1 MRTQRRITSLLGR
14 LPRLLLP
21 LVLVSLHVASG
32 MPVQVATDRPLRLL
46 GNKNVVPVVYLD
58 NGVAAGVAV
67 DVVRAMAEHLPR
79 PVQIEAMDWA
89 EAQRLVSDGKADA
102 LIQINET
109 EQRLKLYDFS
119 ETLLESRFSIF
130 TNTERVGISGA
141 SSLRGLRVG
150 VESGGLPLQ
159 VLKADPLIHLMVIP
173 DFLSGFR
180 QLNEGS
186 IDAVVVDYRVGSY
199 VIAENNL
206 RSIKVSGNPI
216 AFSYS
221 AIAVRKGNADLLHEI
236 NKALRAIKADGTY
249 NAILAKW
256 EPKEVVFQTREQI
269 SRDTYYAVT
278 ITLLL
283 LLLVSAT
290 WMLLLRRELTRRHNS
305 EERLRALVQTIPD
318 LIWLKDTEGAYLS
331 CNPQFERLFGASE
344 AEIVGKTDDDFVSRE
359 VAASFRDGDQ
369 RAVAAG
375 GPRSNE
381 EWLTFARDGYRGLFE
396 TTRAPMLD
404 HTRQPIGVLGIS
416 RDITARKAA
425 EDKVERLAFY
435 DPLTELPNRR
445 LVLDRLRQAIAGSMR
460 DGRKGALLFI
470 DLDNFKVLNDTSGH
484 AVGDQLLI
492 EVARRLADCVRGND
506 TIARLGGDEFVVM
519 LEDLSANPREAAAQA
534 KGVGEKIHA
543 ALDRPYAIGD
553 APHRTTASI
562 GITLFGDGEQSVE
575 DVLRQADI
583 AMYQAKAAGRDT
595 LRFFDVVME
604 AAVAARAAMET
615 VLRSALSNRQ
625 LMLHYQPQVNG
636 TPGTIGAEALL
647 RWQHPRRGIV
657 MPGEFVPLAEETGL
671 IVSIGQWVLETACTQ
686 LAAWANDAATAHL
699 QLAINVSARQFRQT
713 NFVDSVRTALAHS
726 GAPPGRLELELT
738 ESVVLD
744 NIDET
749 IAKMQQL
756 KEIGV
761 AFAMDDFGT
770 GYSSLSYLTRLPLD
784 RLKID
789 RSFICNLPDSESDAI
804 VVQTI
809 ITMAHTL
816 GLKVVAEG
824 VETIEQHEFLGQQGC
839 TIFQGYLFGKPVP
852 LGEFEAAVAAR

>member
-1 MRTQRRITSLLGR
+1 
-14 LPRLLLP
+14 LP
-21 LVLVSLHVASG
+21 LVLLSLHVANG
-32 MPVQVATDRPLRLL
+32 IPAQAAADTPLRFL

-58 NGVAAGVAV
+58 DGVAAGVAV
-67 DVVRAMAEHLPR
+67 DIVRAMAKHLPQ

-109 EQRLKLYDFS
+109 EQRRKLYDFS
-119 ETLLESRFSIF
+119 DALLESRFSIF
-130 TNTERVGISGA
+130 TNTDRTAISSA

-150 VESGGLPLQ
+150 VESGGLPQL
-159 VLKADPLIHLMVIP
+159 LLAKDSLIGLTTIP
-173 DFLSGFR
+173 NFLAGFR
-180 QLNEGS
+180 QLSEGS
-186 IDAVVVDYRVGSY
+186 LDAIVVDHRVGSY

-206 RSIKVSGNPI
+206 RGIKVSGSPI
-216 AFSYS
+216 ALSHS
-221 AIAVRKGNADLLHEI
+221 AIAVRKGNTDLLQSI

-249 NAILAKW
+249 DAVLEKW
-256 EPKEVVFQTREQI
+256 RPKEVVFQTREQI

-278 ITLLL
+278 AALLL
-283 LLLVSAT
+283 LLLVSAV
-290 WMLLLRRELTRRHNS
+290 WMVFLRRELARRHNS
-305 EERLRALVQTIPD
+305 EERLHALVQTIPD
-318 LIWLKDTEGAYLS
+318 LVWLKDMEGAYLF
-331 CNPQFERLFGASE
+331 CNQQFERFFGASE
-344 AEIVGKTDDDFVSRE
+344 AEIVGKTDYDFVNRE
-359 VAASFRDGDQ
+359 LADFFRDND
-369 RAVAAG
+369 RKAMAAG
-375 GPRSNE
+375 EPRSNE

-396 TTRAPMLD
+396 TIKTPMLD
-404 HTRQPIGVLGIS
+404 HAQQVIGVLGIA
-416 RDITARKAA
+416 RDVTARKAA
-425 EDKVERLAFY
+425 EEKIERLAFY

-445 LVLDRLRQAIAGSMR
+445 LVLDRLRQAIAGSLR
-460 DGRKGALLFI
+460 DGRQGALLFI

-484 AVGDQLLI
+484 AVGDLLLI
-492 EVARRLADCVRGND
+492 EVSRRLALCVRGND

-519 LEDLSANPREAAAQA
+519 LEDLSANPGEAAAQA

-575 DVLRQADI
+575 DVLKQADI

-595 LRFFDVVME
+595 LRFFDIVME
-604 AAVAARAAMET
+604 TAVAARAAMET
-615 VLRSALSNRQ
+615 VLRSALTNRQ

-636 TPGTIGAEALL
+636 ARGTIGAEALL
-647 RWQHPRRGIV
+647 RWQHPRRGVV

-671 IVSIGQWVLETACTQ
+671 IISIGQWVLETACTQ
-686 LAAWANDAATAHL
+686 LAAWAGDAATAHL
-699 QLAINVSARQFRQT
+699 QLAINVSARQFRQP
-713 NFVDSVRTALAHS
+713 NFVDCVRTALDQT

-744 NIDET
+744 NIDDT

-761 AFAMDDFGT
+761 GFAMDDFGT

-804 VVQTI
+804 VVQAI

-824 VETIEQHEFLGQQGC
+824 VETTEQHDFLGQQGC
-839 TIFQGYLFGKPVP
+839 KIFQGYLFGKPMP

>member
-1 MRTQRRITSLLGR
+1 MRTQRRIASLLGR

-21 LVLVSLHVASG
+21 LVLFSLLVASG
-32 MPVQVATDRPLRLL
+32 TSAQAAADTPLRFL

-58 NGVAAGVAV
+58 DGVAAGVAV
-67 DVVRAMAEHLPR
+67 DIVRAMAKHLPQ

-109 EQRLKLYDFS
+109 EQRRKIYDFS
-119 ETLLESRFSIF
+119 EPLLQSRFSIF
-130 TNTERVGISGA
+130 TSSDRVGVSGV

-150 VESGGLPLQ
+150 VESGGLPQQ
-159 VLKADPLIHLMVIP
+159 VLAQDSLISLTVIP
-173 DFLSGFR
+173 NFLSGFR
-180 QLNEGS
+180 QLSEGS
-186 IDAVVVDYRVGSY
+186 VDAIAVDYRVGSY
-199 VIAENNL
+199 VIATNNL
-206 RSIKVSGNPI
+206 RSIKVSGDSI

-221 AIAVRKGNADLLHEI
+221 AIAVRKGNSELLAAI
-236 NKALRAIKADGTY
+236 NKALRAIKADGSY
-249 NAILAKW
+249 DAVLDKW
-256 EPKEVVFQTREQI
+256 RPKEVVFQTREQI

-278 ITLLL
+278 TTLLL

-290 WMLLLRRELTRRHNS
+290 WMIFLRRELTRRHKS
-305 EERLRALVQTIPD
+305 EERLHALVQTIPD
-318 LIWLKDTEGAYLS
+318 LVWLKDMEGVYLF
-331 CNPQFERLFGASE
+331 CNPQFERLYGASE
-344 AEIVGKTDDDFVSRE
+344 AEIIGKTDYDFVSRE
-359 VAASFRDGDQ
+359 LADFFRDNDRQ
-369 RAVAAG
+369 AMAAG

-396 TTRAPMLD
+396 TIKTPMLD
-404 HTRQPIGVLGIS
+404 HTQQVIGVLGIA
-416 RDITARKAA
+416 RDVTARKAA
-425 EDKVERLAFY
+425 EEKIERLAFY

-460 DGRKGALLFI
+460 DGRQGALLFI

-484 AVGDQLLI
+484 AVGDLLLI
-492 EVARRLADCVRGND
+492 EVSRRLALCVRGND

-519 LEDLSANPREAAAQA
+519 LEDLSANPGEAAAQA

-553 APHRTTASI
+553 VPHRTTASI

-575 DVLRQADI
+575 DVLKQADI

-595 LRFFDVVME
+595 LRFFDIVME
-604 AAVAARAAMET
+604 TAVAARAAMET
-615 VLRSALSNRQ
+615 VLRSALTNRQ

-636 TPGTIGAEALL
+636 ARGTIGAEALL
-647 RWQHPRRGIV
+647 RWQHPRRGVV

-671 IVSIGQWVLETACTQ
+671 IISIGQWVLETACTQ

-699 QLAINVSARQFRQT
+699 QLAINVSARQFRQP
-713 NFVDSVRTALAHS
+713 NFVDCVRTALGQT
-726 GAPPGRLELELT
+726 GAPPWRLELELT

-744 NIDET
+744 NIDDT

-789 RSFICNLPDSESDAI
+789 QSFICNLPDSESDGI
-804 VVQTI
+804 VVQAI

-824 VETIEQHEFLGQQGC
+824 VETTEQHDFLGQQGC
-839 TIFQGYLFGKPVP
+839 TIFQGYLFGKPMP